1 MPDDKKKTTKVPKSR
16 VARTARFGSLVGGQ
30 GVKWTATNAANR
42 LRSEESAQAAKQ
54 ARAMDLADQLVK
66 QLGQMKGAAMKIGQ
80 VLSTVDFELIP
91 EGEREEF
98 KQRLAA
104 LRDNAPQVSFKD
116 MKKVAEKDLGGPL
129 KEHFDEFDE
138 EPVAAASIG
147 QVYRAR
153 THSGTDVA
161 VKVQYPGVAEAVE
174 TDMRNMQMLVPFL
187 KRMAPGM
194 DAKALL
200 AELRERI
207 SEELDYEIEA
217 ANQRQVGR
225 AYRDHPFVRIP
236 AVDTGLSTRRVLVTE
251 FVEGAAFDEV
261 KKLPEAERDRFAEIA
276 FRFFYG
282 LLERE
287 QIAAGDPHPGNYLL
301 CPDGKVC
308 FLDFGLVRRV
318 DPEYLAGEQALA
330 RAVIAEDADE
340 VHDWMAKLGYLPD
353 PDDFDPGRILGQ
365 LQAAGEWYFTTGFR
379 RIDPEFVRQTMERS
393 SPRSQY
399 FDYMRMQTL
408 PPQALLIRRMEGLLF
423 GCPRRA
429 AGRRRLGQPGA
440 RVRRGRARGDAAR
453 RGRGGVLRGACRLT
467 ARRDLRTRSVRR
479 ARIPRSAKR
488 TMATKTSINGID
500 ELKAAVGQELGVS
513 DWYEVTQEAINEF
526 AEVTQDFQ
534 WIHVDPERAKE
545 TPFGGTIAHG
555 LYTLSLGPKF
565 SYEIFDLQGF
575 AFGVNYGYGKVR
587 FPAPL
592 PVGTRVRMRGN
603 ADVGARTFPA
613 ACRSR

>member
-1 MPDDKKKTTKVPKSR
+1 MPDDKKTTKVPKSR

-42 LRSEESAQAAKQ
+42 LRSEDGAKAAKQ

-98 KQRLAA
+98 KQRLAE
-104 LRDNAPQVSFKD
+104 LRDNAPQVAFKD
-116 MKKVAEKDLGGPL
+116 MRKVAERDLGASL
-129 KEHFDEFDE
+129 DDVFDEFDE

-153 THSGTDVA
+153 TLAREDVA

-187 KRMAPGM
+187 RRMAPGM

-217 ANQRQVGR
+217 ANQRQVAR
-225 AYRDHPFVRIP
+225 AYRGHPFVRIP
-236 AVDTGLSTRRVLVTE
+236 AVDLELSTRRVLVTE
-251 FVEGAAFDEV
+251 FVEGLAFGAI
-261 KKLPEAERDRFAEIA
+261 KKLPEDERDRFAEIA

-287 QIAAGDPHPGNYLL
+287 RIAAGDPHPGNYLL
-301 CPDGKVC
+301 CADGRVC

-318 DPEYLAGEQALA
+318 DPDYLAGEQALA
-330 RAVIAEDADE
+330 RAVIAGDAEE
-340 VHDWMAKLGYLPD
+340 VHHWMATLGFLPD
-353 PDDFDPGRILGQ
+353 PDDFDPERILGQ

-379 RIDPEFVRQTMERS
+379 RIDPEFVRASMESGS

-399 FDYMRMQTL
+399 FDYMRKQTL

-423 GCPRRA
+423 AVLGELRAGADWGSLALEYIAGVAPTTPLGEVEEAYFAARA
-429 AGRRRLGQPGA
+429 A
-440 RVRRGRARGDAAR
+440 
-453 RGRGGVLRGACRLT
+453 
-467 ARRDLRTRSVRR
+467 
-479 ARIPRSAKR
+479 
-488 TMATKTSINGID
+488 
-500 ELKAAVGQELGVS
+500 
-513 DWYEVTQEAINEF
+513 
-526 AEVTQDFQ
+526 
-534 WIHVDPERAKE
+534 
-545 TPFGGTIAHG
+545 
-555 LYTLSLGPKF
+555 
-565 SYEIFDLQGF
+565 
-575 AFGVNYGYGKVR
+575 
-587 FPAPL
+587 
-592 PVGTRVRMRGN
+592 
-603 ADVGARTFPA
+603 
-613 ACRSR
+613 